1 MNVALQYLQLFL
13 LIPFLHHASS
23 NSIPI
28 FNAIYSFGSSYED
41 TGNMAILAPT
51 ASGFRNVLNPPYGKT
66 FFNRPTG
73 RASDGRLVI
82 DRIAAMSKLP
92 FIPPSMA
99 QGQDFS
105 KGANFAVFASTA
117 LDRNFFQ
124 QNNITNIFLTQNT
137 SLSVQIEWFENQ
149 KASICNTTCVEYFT
163 KSLFAVGK
171 FGDNDYLYML
181 SGGKTIEF
189 INSTVPLVVEII
201 RSAAERLL
209 KQGVL
214 HLVVAGIRP
223 NGCIPVVLTYFPS
236 ANSSDYDSL
245 GCLKVY
251 NNIGI
256 YHNTLLSSA
265 VKQLRL
271 EFPLARIS
279 FSEYYKPI
287 IDFVKNPTKYGF
299 TSGTQLRA
307 CCGTGEPYNYNLLA
321 SCGQAGVPACPNPST
336 FINWDGIHLT
346 DAAYDIIADGWFKGP
361 YADPPILVL

>member
-1 MNVALQYLQLFL
+1 MNVVLQYLQLLL

-51 ASGFRNVLNPPYGKT
+51 TPGFWNVLNSPYGET

-82 DRIAAMSKLP
+82 DRIADHLGFS
-92 FIPPSMA
+92 FIPPSLA
-99 QGQDFS
+99 RGQDFS
-105 KGANFAVFASTA
+105 KGANFAVFGSTA
-117 LDRNFFQ
+117 LNYTFFQ
-124 QNNITNIFLTQNT
+124 QNNIRNTHLHNT

-149 KASICNTTCVEYFT
+149 KPSICNTTCVEHFT
-163 KSLFAVGK
+163 KSLFALGK

-189 INSTVPLVVEII
+189 VNSTVPVVVETI

-209 KQGVL
+209 KQGVM
-214 HLVVAGIRP
+214 HLVMAGVRP
-223 NGCIPVVLTYFPS
+223 NGCVPVVLTNFAS
-236 ANSSDYDSL
+236 TNRSDYDSL

-256 YHNTLLSSA
+256 YHNTLLCSA

-271 EFPLARIS
+271 EFPQAKIS

-287 IDFVKNPTKYGF
+287 IGCVWIFGRKKKKKEEEKKNYKQFKLFTKLHTFQYLFPSFLLPT
-299 TSGTQLRA
+299 
-307 CCGTGEPYNYNLLA
+307 
-321 SCGQAGVPACPNPST
+321 
-336 FINWDGIHLT
+336 
-346 DAAYDIIADGWFKGP
+346 
-361 YADPPILVL
+361 PIQTHPLIL